1 MVEDSAEV
9 TFETLPGEGV
19 DMGTLQTLVGID
31 VAGTLGTSVGS
42 DDGRNVDYVSR
53 LLKMSLSC

>member
-1 MVEDSAEV
+1 MVEDSADV

-19 DMGTLQTLVGID
+19 DMGTFQTLVGID